1 MRLSRQKYSTEGRS
15 VLGGNE
21 VSSLIVMGLIFIAS
35 LAWIFL
41 AEIATLVKIVFV
53 FLFFLLGYCYQAFN
67 QKDKAYSQLK
77 EELKNSRRRTI
88 LLTEKISQLGKVESK
103 KSRHAD
109 ISKILK
115 DFLEMLVEVDKFILF
130 VKSDK
135 KYQAVAQHNISKS
148 AINRLSFKGTDKLLL
163 NLKSTPVSGEIV
175 DLEKMDIPSELKA
188 LAKKE
193 NLNLFVPIA
202 EEDELQGFILGFTPK
217 KELNEWEKG
226 LLSFISQQ
234 LTLSFKTK
242 RLKEE
247 ILSQQKKMET
257 YLSLE
262 EWKEENLN
270 SEVKKRIFDFYALF
284 QETETLYGILD
295 EERLF
300 FTLTSIMEKHLE
312 STQVLIMLPDS
323 SSGNLLAKCSKGLE
337 LSQFPNSVIP
347 KESPFFLWIKSK
359 DDPFTLK
366 SVSPSAKEDHIY
378 AFLLDKKF
386 ETASRFSLPDGNFGA
401 IFLGRKTN
409 ESPYDSKDLTE
420 FSVLVNMAGLAL
432 KNIEQYKT
440 MEALSYTDSMT
451 GLYNYRY
458 FYKRLN
464 EEVFRAERFGRKIA
478 LVIFDI
484 DEFKVYNDTFGHQ
497 SGDWVLKQLGEHLLQ
512 VVRSID
518 VVSRYGGDEFCVI
531 MPETDEKEC
540 ARFMER
546 LLKSIETHLFKDE
559 FLEHE
564 HHITVSLGGGVY
576 PKDAKNVDRLIYC
589 SDMALLKAKSLGKN
603 KSILYSEEEKVLK
616 TISPKVAV

>member
-1 MRLSRQKYSTEGRS
+1 MKLTRQKYSAEGRS
-15 VLGGNE
+15 ALGGNE

-41 AEIATLVKIVFV
+41 AEVATLVKIVFV

-67 QKDKAYSQLK
+67 QRDKAYNQLK
-77 EELKNSRRRTI
+77 EELKSSKRKTI
-88 LLTEKISQLGKVESK
+88 LLTEKISQLGKVGSK
-103 KSRHAD
+103 KSRYAD

-115 DFLEMLVEVDKFILF
+115 GFLEILIEVDKFILF
-130 VKSDK
+130 TKSDK
-135 KYQAVAQHNISKS
+135 KYQAVAQHHLSKS
-148 AINRLSFKGTDKLLL
+148 AIKKLSFKGTEKLIL

-175 DLEKMDIPSELKA
+175 NLEKMDLPLELKA
-188 LAKKE
+188 LGKKE
-193 NLNLFVPIA
+193 NLNLLVPIT
-202 EEDELQGFILGFTPK
+202 EEDELTGFILGFTPK

-262 EWKEENLN
+262 EWKKESLD
-270 SEVKKRIFDFYALF
+270 SELKKRIFDFYALF
-284 QETETLYGILD
+284 QETETLYSILD

-312 STQVLIMLPDS
+312 STQVLIMLPDP
-323 SSGNLLAKCSKGLE
+323 SSGNLLAKCAKGLE
-337 LSQFPNSVIP
+337 LSQFPNLVIP

-366 SVSPSAKEDHIY
+366 SVSPQAKEDHFY
-378 AFLLDKKF
+378 TFLLDKKF

-401 IFLGRKTN
+401 IFLGKKIN
-409 ESPYDSKDLTE
+409 ENPYDSKDLTE
-420 FSVLVNMAGLAL
+420 FSVLANMAGLAL

-464 EEVFRAERFGRKIA
+464 EEVFRAKRFDRKIA

-484 DEFKVYNDTFGHQ
+484 DEFKAYNDTFGHQ
-497 SGDWVLKQLGEHLLQ
+497 SGDRVLKQLGEHLLKG
-512 VVRSID
+512 VRSID

-540 ARFMER
+540 TRFMDR

-564 HHITVSLGGGVY
+564 HRMTVSLGGAVY

-589 SDMALLKAKSLGKN
+589 SDMALLRAKSLGKN
-603 KSILYSEEEKVLK
+603 KSILYSEEEEVLK
-616 TISPKVAV
+616 AVSPKVNV